1 MMVGK
6 SSIRGIAGEQKERR
20 RGEQQRPEGK
30 DPGEMST
37 TDKTREPQETEE
49 SKKKKEQMPEGE
61 CLYGCHRRKEWE
73 ALIRKTNQ
81 FIQKTRHTSSK
92 KKNASN

>member
-49 SKKKKEQMPEGE
+49 SKKRANARGRVFIWMSQEEGM
-61 CLYGCHRRKEWE
+61 GG
-73 ALIRKTNQ
+73 
-81 FIQKTRHTSSK
+81 SD
-92 KKNASN
+92 

>member
-1 MMVGK
+1 
-6 SSIRGIAGEQKERR
+6 
-20 RGEQQRPEGK
+20 
-30 DPGEMST
+30 
-37 TDKTREPQETEE
+37 
-49 SKKKKEQMPEGE
+49 MPEGE

-92 KKNASN
+92 KKMPPTEFRLPALTVTDNDL